1 MLEDPLY
8 AADKWLIFSEHRDT
22 VDFLVRRIEGL
33 GYSDQ
38 VAVVHG
44 GLA

>member
-8 AADKWLIFSEHRDT
+8 AADEWLIFSEHRDT

-38 VAVVHG
+38 VAVVHD